1 MSKATKKVRDKW
13 RSKEWYDVYSPS
25 YFGEMVV
32 ASVPCEV
39 PSAIIGRV
47 VETTLY
53 DITNDFAH
61 QSIKLYFLVSNATD
75 HRANTIL
82 KSHEYAT
89 DYLRSL
95 VRRGSTRLDGIFTV
109 TTKDQYTTRISI
121 VAFTRDR
128 IKASQEH
135 GIRSLMRQIV
145 EEKATT
151 LNYEQLAHEAVLGK
165 LGSDVYNAA
174 KKIAPLR
181 HVGVRKSRLISIP
194 QGVIGSA
201 VTAPKEAEV
210 KEETKQVKEEVA
222 EAAEV
227 KEEVKAT

>member
-1 MSKATKKVRDKW
+1 LSKATKKVRDKW

-25 YFGEMVV
+25 YFGETVV
-32 ASVPCEV
+32 ASIPCEV
-39 PSAIIGRV
+39 PSAVIGRV

-61 QSIKLYFLVSNATD
+61 QSIKLYFLVANATD

-95 VRRGSTRLDGIFTV
+95 VRRGSTRLDGIFNV
-109 TTKDQYTTRISI
+109 TTRDQYSTRISI

-128 IKASQEH
+128 INHSQEH
-135 GIRSLMRQIV
+135 GIRQVMRQV
-145 EEKATT
+145 VDEKAAT

-165 LGSDVYNAA
+165 LGSDVYNSA

-181 HVGVRKSRLISIP
+181 HIGVRKSRLLSIP
-194 QGVIGSA
+194 QGVIATS
-201 VTAPKEAEV
+201 VTPAPKVEEAV
-210 KEETKQVKEEVA
+210 
-222 EAAEV
+222 EAS
-227 KEEVKAT
+227 

>member
-1 MSKATKKVRDKW
+1 LSKATRKVRDKW
-13 RSKEWYDVYSPS
+13 RLKEWYDVYSPP
-25 YFGEMVV
+25 YFGENVV
-32 ASVPCEV
+32 ASIPCEIPAAV
-39 PSAIIGRV
+39 IGRV

-61 QSIKLYFLVSNATD
+61 QSIKLYFLVVNAQD
-75 HRANTIL
+75 HKAGTIL

-95 VRRGSTRLDGIFTV
+95 VRRGSTRMDGIFNA
-109 TTKDQYTTRISI
+109 TTKDQFTSRISI

-135 GIRSLMRQIV
+135 GVRQVMRQIV
-145 EEKATT
+145 EDKATN
-151 LNYEQLAHEAVLGK
+151 LNYDQLSQEVVLGK
-165 LGSDVYNAA
+165 LGSDIYNLA

-194 QGVIGSA
+194 PGVIG
-201 VTAPKEAEV
+201 TATQA
-210 KEETKQVKEEVA
+210 TQVIEPAK
-222 EAAEV
+222 AA
-227 KEEVKAT
+227 

>member
-1 MSKATKKVRDKW
+1 M
-13 RSKEWYDVYSPS
+13 
-25 YFGEMVV
+25 V
-32 ASVPCEV
+32 ASVPCED

-61 QSIKLYFLVSNATD
+61 QSIKLYFLVAKSTD
-75 HRANTIL
+75 HRADTVL

-95 VRRGSTRLDGIFTV
+95 VRRGSTRMDGIFNV
-109 TTKDQYTTRISI
+109 TTKDQYSTRISI

-135 GIRSLMRQIV
+135 GIRQVMKQV
-145 EEKATT
+145 VDEKAST
-151 LNYEQLAHEAVLGK
+151 LNYDQLAHEAVLGK
-165 LGSDVYNAA
+165 LGSDVYNLA

-181 HVGVRKSRLISIP
+181 HVGVRKSRLLSIP
-194 QGVIGSA
+194 AGVIA
-201 VTAPKEAEV
+201 T
-210 KEETKQVKEEVA
+210 
-222 EAAEV
+222 
-227 KEEVKAT
+227 KATITEQAKAAS

>member
-1 MSKATKKVRDKW
+1 LSKAVRKVRDKW
-13 RSKEWYDVYSPS
+13 RAKEWYDVYSPS
-25 YFGEMVV
+25 YFGELVV
-32 ASVPCEV
+32 ASIPVEEPGDL
-39 PSAIIGRV
+39 IGRV

-61 QSIKLYFLVSNATD
+61 QSIKLYFLIVNSKE
-75 HRANTIL
+75 HRAETIL

-95 VRRGSTRLDGIFTV
+95 VRRGSTRMDGIFNAR
-109 TTKDQYTTRISI
+109 TKDQFLTRISV

-135 GIRSLMRQIV
+135 GIRQIMRQII
-145 EEKATT
+145 EERAAA

-165 LGSDVYNAA
+165 LGSDIYNLA

-181 HVGVRKSRLISIP
+181 HVGVRKSRLLSIP
-194 QGVIGSA
+194 AGVVATPSQVVEEAQA
-201 VTAPKEAEV
+201 V
-210 KEETKQVKEEVA
+210 
-222 EAAEV
+222 
-227 KEEVKAT
+227 

>member
-1 MSKATKKVRDKW
+1 LSKAVRKVRDKW
-13 RSKEWYDVYSPS
+13 RAKEWYDVYSPS
-25 YFGEMVV
+25 YFGELVV
-32 ASVPCEV
+32 ASIPVEEPV
-39 PSAIIGRV
+39 DLIGRV

-61 QSIKLYFLVSNATD
+61 QSIKLYFLIVNSKE
-75 HRANTIL
+75 HRAETIL

-95 VRRGSTRLDGIFTV
+95 VRRGSTRMDGIFNAR
-109 TTKDQYTTRISI
+109 TKDQFLTRISV

-135 GIRSLMRQIV
+135 GIRQIMRQII
-145 EEKATT
+145 EERAAA

-165 LGSDVYNAA
+165 LGSDIYNLA

-181 HVGVRKSRLISIP
+181 HVGVRKSRLLSIP
-194 QGVIGSA
+194 AGVVATPSQVVEEPQA
-201 VTAPKEAEV
+201 V
-210 KEETKQVKEEVA
+210 
-222 EAAEV
+222 
-227 KEEVKAT
+227 

>member
-1 MSKATKKVRDKW
+1 MRDKW
-13 RSKEWYDVYSPS
+13 RLKEWYDVYSPS

-32 ASVPCEV
+32 ASIPCEN
-39 PSAIIGRV
+39 PAALIGRV

-61 QSIKLYFLVSNATD
+61 QSIKLYFLVVNSKD
-75 HRANTIL
+75 HRAETIL

-95 VRRGSTRLDGIFTV
+95 VRRGSTRMDGIFQA
-109 TTKDQYTTRISI
+109 TTKDQYSTRISI

-128 IKASQEH
+128 INASQEH
-135 GIRSLMRQIV
+135 GVRQLMRQV
-145 EEKATT
+145 VDERAAA

-165 LGSDVYNAA
+165 LGSDIYNMA

-181 HVGVRKSRLISIP
+181 HVGVRKSKLLSIP
-194 QGVIGSA
+194 PGIVA
-201 VTAPKEAEV
+201 TPA
-210 KEETKQVKEEVA
+210 QVVEQAK
-222 EAAEV
+222 AA
-227 KEEVKAT
+227 

>member
-1 MSKATKKVRDKW
+1 MSKATRKVRDKW
-13 RSKEWYDVYSPS
+13 RLKEWYDVYSPP
-25 YFGEMVV
+25 YFGENIV
-32 ASVPCEV
+32 ASIPCEV

-61 QSIKLYFLVSNATD
+61 QSIKLYFLVVNAQD
-75 HRANTIL
+75 HRASTIL

-95 VRRGSTRLDGIFTV
+95 VRRGSTRMDGIFTA
-109 TTKDQYTTRISI
+109 TTRDQFSSRLSI

-135 GIRSLMRQIV
+135 GVRQVMRQIV
-145 EEKATT
+145 DDKAAN
-151 LNYEQLAHEAVLGK
+151 LNYDQLSQEVVLGK
-165 LGSDVYNAA
+165 LGSDVYNLA

-181 HVGVRKSRLISIP
+181 HVGVRKSRLVSIP
-194 QGVIGSA
+194 AGVIATPAQVMEQAKAAQPA
-201 VTAPKEAEV
+201 V
-210 KEETKQVKEEVA
+210 
-222 EAAEV
+222 AA
-227 KEEVKAT
+227 

>member
-1 MSKATKKVRDKW
+1 MSKATRKVRDKW
-13 RSKEWYDVYSPS
+13 RLKEWYDVYSPS

-32 ASVPCEV
+32 ASIPCED

-61 QSIKLYFLVSNATD
+61 QSIKLYFLVVNTKE
-75 HRANTIL
+75 HRAETIL

-95 VRRGSTRLDGIFTV
+95 VRRGSTRMDGIFNA
-109 TTKDQYTTRISI
+109 TTTDQFSSRISV

-135 GIRSLMRQIV
+135 GIRQMMRQVV
-145 EEKATT
+145 EEKAAS
-151 LNYEQLAHEAVLGK
+151 LSYEQLSHEAVLGK
-165 LGSDVYNAA
+165 LGSDIYNMA

-194 QGVIGSA
+194 AGVIA
-201 VTAPKEAEV
+201 TPA
-210 KEETKQVKEEVA
+210 QVIEQAK
-222 EAAEV
+222 AA
-227 KEEVKAT
+227 

>member
-1 MSKATKKVRDKW
+1 M
-13 RSKEWYDVYSPS
+13 KEWYDVYSPA
-25 YFGEMVV
+25 YFGEQVV
-32 ASVPCEV
+32 ATIPVEDPN
-39 PSAIIGRV
+39 ALIGRV

-61 QSIKLYFLVSNATD
+61 QSIKLYFLIVNSKD
-75 HRANTIL
+75 HRADTIL

-95 VRRGSTRLDGIFTV
+95 VRRGSTRMDGIFNVKTR
-109 TTKDQYTTRISI
+109 DQFSTRISI

-135 GIRSLMRQIV
+135 GIRQIMKQVV
-145 EEKATT
+145 EERAAA
-151 LNYEQLAHEAVLGK
+151 LNYEQVSHEAVLGK
-165 LGSDVYNAA
+165 VGSDVYNLA

-194 QGVIGSA
+194 AGVLATPG
-201 VTAPKEAEV
+201 
-210 KEETKQVKEEVA
+210 QVVEQAKVA
-222 EAAEV
+222 A
-227 KEEVKAT
+227 